1 MPPRYVNNRG
11 KLVPV
16 SVYTV
21 CKVYSATCPNITENE
36 SSENNENTLLTN
48 IKIPLKPER
57 FSLPLIS
64 VSGLLFVDPFRGNI
78 VFRENCFS

>member
-21 CKVYSATCPNITENE
+21 CKVYSATCQNITENE
-36 SSENNENTLLTN
+36 SSEYKSATIEYDALSIIN
-48 IKIPLKPER
+48 IITV
-57 FSLPLIS
+57 I
-64 VSGLLFVDPFRGNI
+64 I
-78 VFRENCFS
+78 